1 MEASNSLYIVMP
13 VVITLVLVVLIALPF
28 VGARNP
34 GHGLPSDTHAHWLGS
49 EGQISEGQ
57 IPDHSA
63 TPKVVGGSVTG
74 PGHAQD
80 DAADDENARGAT

>member
-1 MEASNSLYIVMP
+1 MEGSNSLYIVMP
-13 VVITLVLVVLIALPF
+13 IVMTLVLFVLIALPF

-34 GHGLPSDTHAHWLGS
+34 GRGLPGDTHSHWPG
-49 EGQISEGQ
+49 SEGQ

-63 TPKVVGGSVTG
+63 TPHAVGSGVTV

-80 DAADDENARGAT
+80 DAAADDENARRTT